1 MEPFVPWLFAL
12 ALAGCV
18 ALVGV
23 GAAMVAH
30 QPISARLPE
39 ADGRRRR
46 AGDQKRRPPLT
57 ALLDQLGVL
66 LGPGAASM
74 LGPTRLKSID
84 ELLDAAGRPGGLTAE
99 RFAGRKASFALLLG
113 IAGVAFAI
121 SDVLWAAVVMP
132 LAGWFLPDLDL
143 KGKADDRQEEISRA
157 LPDFLDVLSVTVSA
171 GLDFRAALARVAD
184 SFEGPLSDEVRTALQ
199 QMALGESRRQSL
211 TNLRS
216 RNRSE
221 SLGEFVSALQQAEDL
236 GAPLTGALRD
246 IAEDVRRSY
255 AQQARRAAAKV
266 EPRLSVLTTLTLIP
280 AAMIVIAVGFW
291 VTNEIDLGGLFGGG

>member
-18 ALVGV
+18 GLVGY
-23 GAAMVAH
+23 GAAMVVH
-30 QPISARLPE
+30 QPVAGRLPE
-39 ADGRRRR
+39 ADGRRRK
-46 AGDQKRRPPLT
+46 AGEQRRPPLT
-57 ALLDQLGVL
+57 ALLDQLGIL
-66 LGPGAASM
+66 LGPGAAGM
-74 LGPTRLKSID
+74 LGPTRLETI
-84 ELLDAAGRPGGLTAE
+84 EQNLDAAGRPGGLTSE
-99 RFAGRKASFALLLG
+99 QFAGRKAAYAVLLGVAGVIFAL
-113 IAGVAFAI
+113 
-121 SDVLWAAVVMP
+121 SDMLWMALVLP

-143 KGKADDRQEEISRA
+143 KGKADDRQEEITRA

-171 GLDFRAALARVAD
+171 GLDFRAALGRVAD

-211 TNLRS
+211 SNLRS

-255 AQQARRAAAKV
+255 AQEARRAAAKV

-291 VTNEIDLGGLFGGG
+291 VTQEIDLGGLFGGG